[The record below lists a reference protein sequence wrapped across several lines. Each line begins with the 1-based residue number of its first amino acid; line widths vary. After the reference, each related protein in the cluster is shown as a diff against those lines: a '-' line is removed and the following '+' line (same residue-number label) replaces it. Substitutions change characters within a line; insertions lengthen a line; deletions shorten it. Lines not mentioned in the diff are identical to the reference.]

1 MKENSRSEDQPF
13 CFQEEI
19 LMLIHQKIPG
29 LQVLK
34 GVLPMRVS
42 PIEVVFLVMRM

>member
-1 MKENSRSEDQPF
+1 MKENKRSEDQPF
-13 CFQEEI
+13 CFQKEI
-19 LMLIHQKIPG
+19 QMFTYQKIPG
-29 LQVLK
+29 LQMLK